1 MARPKCEIYA
11 KAAGQERAGG
21 GMVPESVLGAL
32 LFGTLQHTIPILI
45 YIIVMPLLETL
56 DSTTLFS
63 VS

>member
-1 MARPKCEIYA
+1 
-11 KAAGQERAGG
+11 
-21 GMVPESVLGAL
+21 MVPESVLGAL